1 MKQSEYD
8 RVCYR
13 TEQHEETVKLRN
25 LKTGKIGYTF
35 GCTYSGNTVQVKLT
49 NGEYD
54 SWSRDECIETIN

>member
-13 TEQHEETVKLRN
+13 TQQRDEEVKLRN
-25 LKTGKIGYTF
+25 LKTGRVGYTF

-49 NGEYD
+49 SGEFD
-54 SWSRDECIETIN
+54 SWSRDECIESN